1 VHSIYYRQLQKN
13 VPQTKNKLVQI
24 LQIYLTKKFLKMA
37 CNVTAGSGMSRG
49 LEDALGAKVQ
59 GKLQNVESDLPEDL
73 KNEASL
79 RFQAAIDSHLPI
91 GSATEKVQE
100 EVLSKCNDVFKG
112 KRYKGFIRFE
122 YESNVITININKF
135 AGGNCQFS
143 SGIGTKKM
151 VCPDPF
157 MGRLSDPNMHR

>member
-1 VHSIYYRQLQKN
+1 
-13 VPQTKNKLVQI
+13 
-24 LQIYLTKKFLKMA
+24 
-37 CNVTAGSGMSRG
+37 MS
-49 LEDALGAKVQ
+49 D
-59 GKLQNVESDLPEDL
+59 VESDLPEDL

-122 YESNVITININKF
+122 YESNVITINVSLFSMLLMCSSIISAEFIECTGIFYLWHYLLQSVLDIDLEKLGMLLF
-135 AGGNCQFS
+135 A
-143 SGIGTKKM
+143 ILL
-151 VCPDPF
+151 
-157 MGRLSDPNMHR
+157 LSNFNSKHY

>member
-1 VHSIYYRQLQKN
+1 
-13 VPQTKNKLVQI
+13 
-24 LQIYLTKKFLKMA
+24 M
-37 CNVTAGSGMSRG
+37 
-49 LEDALGAKVQ
+49 
-59 GKLQNVESDLPEDL
+59 PEDL

-122 YESNVITININKF
+122 YESNVITINVSFLSMLLI
-135 AGGNCQFS
+135 CFS
-143 SGIGTKKM
+143 IIGTGFK
-151 VCPDPF
+151 VCLQF
-157 MGRLSDPNMHR
+157 

>member
-1 VHSIYYRQLQKN
+1 MQNIWRPYLEPKDEP
-13 VPQTKNKLVQI
+13 VPEVPPNENPDVAAPEEPNENPLVVAAVES
-24 LQIYLTKKFLKMA
+24 F
-37 CNVTAGSGMSRG
+37 S
-49 LEDALGAKVQ
+49 D
-59 GKLQNVESDLPEDL
+59 VESDLPEDL

-122 YESNVITININKF
+122 YESNVITINVSL
-135 AGGNCQFS
+135 FS
-143 SGIGTKKM
+143 T
-151 VCPDPF
+151 
-157 MGRLSDPNMHR
+157 

>member
-1 VHSIYYRQLQKN
+1 MRSHLLIFFFIS
-13 VPQTKNKLVQI
+13 
-24 LQIYLTKKFLKMA
+24 
-37 CNVTAGSGMSRG
+37 
-49 LEDALGAKVQ
+49 D
-59 GKLQNVESDLPEDL
+59 VESDLPEDL

-122 YESNVITININKF
+122 YESNVITINVSNFFSRCELQAYYRVSHTYLTKVILLEMTL
-135 AGGNCQFS
+135 NCTAYLKSMHFCNH
-143 SGIGTKKM
+143 K
-151 VCPDPF
+151 DPPF
-157 MGRLSDPNMHR
+157 DMKCQLMSADPLPAVKIDLKYIS

>member
-1 VHSIYYRQLQKN
+1 
-13 VPQTKNKLVQI
+13 
-24 LQIYLTKKFLKMA
+24 MA

-59 GKLQNVESDLPEDL
+59 GKLQSVESDLPEDL